1 MTGALS
7 FSDITSLLVVIV
19 FWLHC
24 DILGSQYDRM
34 VAPAEVE
41 SSIDGHKHNTHF
53 FSKDSNRNLVYCG
66 AKRTCEILRTRF
78 WNLTQNIHHMLIRI
92 RKSYTTINMEWVKKN
107 LVCYEKVES
116 FGYQEK
122 ILGGISKLFQV
133 INLIFF
139 DDMDISLDPVLST
152 DSQIY
157 VGFVTTASKTIIR
170 SAQNQTTSCGGF
182 F

>member
-1 MTGALS
+1 
-7 FSDITSLLVVIV
+7 
-19 FWLHC
+19 
-24 DILGSQYDRM
+24 
-34 VAPAEVE
+34 
-41 SSIDGHKHNTHF
+41 
-53 FSKDSNRNLVYCG
+53 
-66 AKRTCEILRTRF
+66 
-78 WNLTQNIHHMLIRI
+78 
-92 RKSYTTINMEWVKKN
+92 MEWVKKN

-122 ILGGISKLFQV
+122 ISGGISKLFQV